1 MAETL
6 DLSFEQALA
15 ELEQIVQQLD
25 GNADSL
31 ADAVRLFERGRI
43 LANFCQE
50 LLDKAELQISKLN
63 TAEDGTQILEP
74 MQLESEES

>member
-6 DLSFEQALA
+6 DLTFEQALA
-15 ELEQIVQQLD
+15 ELEHIVQQLD

-43 LANFCQE
+43 LADFCQG

-63 TAEDGTQILEP
+63 TAEDGSQTLEP
-74 MQLESEES
+74 MEVETDDS